1 MIASRWT
8 TTWRTTG
15 GVCSQ
20 LVLSSGSPA
29 GNGIEVA
36 TVPPL
41 CVTPLDV
48 LSAAKRHLSGQQLAQ
63 RPCLVPAR
71 LLLSGQLARGVG
83 VSPGLVV
90 ASYEQRD
97 GAELREEDGIREP

>member
-15 GVCSQ
+15 GVCSH

-41 CVTPLDV
+41 CVTPLEV
-48 LSAAKRHLSGQQLAQ
+48 LSAAKRHLSGQHLAQ
-63 RPCLVPAR
+63 RPLTSPSAASA
-71 LLLSGQLARGVG
+71 SGSQKVI
-83 VSPGLVV
+83 SM
-90 ASYEQRD
+90 
-97 GAELREEDGIREP
+97 LR